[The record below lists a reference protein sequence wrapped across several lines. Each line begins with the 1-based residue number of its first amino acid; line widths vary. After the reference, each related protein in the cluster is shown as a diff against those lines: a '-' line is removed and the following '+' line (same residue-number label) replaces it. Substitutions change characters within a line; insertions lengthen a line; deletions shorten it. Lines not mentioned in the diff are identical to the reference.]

1 MAEQEPK
8 RQMRYSDEEL
18 RDIKAFFTENTL
30 MVIRKFLFQG
40 ELSEGEQVVI
50 DGLQGN
56 KAGLAV
62 LRKTLLPTI
71 DPSAP
76 LFQFADIWI
85 GISTAD
91 RHTELVYLEMQ
102 MKEILG
108 KYLEFQLRKL
118 EGLAIKIKDVINL
131 KDLEFDQRKN
141 PQEAHIDLGAR
152 NIILAHIDSQI
163 MQLKILASQ
172 KEETPAER
180 VERQK
185 KDSGK

>member
-8 RQMRYSDEEL
+8 RQMRYSEEEL
-18 RDIKAFFTENTL
+18 RDIKAFFTENVL
-30 MVIRKFLFQG
+30 MTIRKFLFQG
-40 ELSEGEQVVI
+40 DLSEGEQAAI
-50 DGLQGN
+50 DSLQGN
-56 KAGLAV
+56 KVALAL

-71 DPSAP
+71 DPSTP

-85 GISTAD
+85 GVSTAD

-108 KYLEFQLRKL
+108 NYLDCQLRKI
-118 EGLAIKIKDVINL
+118 EGLPVKIKNLINL
-131 KDLEFDQRKN
+131 KDLEFSQRKN
-141 PQEAHIDLGAR
+141 PQEAHIELGAR

-163 MQLKILASQ
+163 MQLKILANQ
-172 KEETPAER
+172 KDETPAER
-180 VERQK
+180 SERLK